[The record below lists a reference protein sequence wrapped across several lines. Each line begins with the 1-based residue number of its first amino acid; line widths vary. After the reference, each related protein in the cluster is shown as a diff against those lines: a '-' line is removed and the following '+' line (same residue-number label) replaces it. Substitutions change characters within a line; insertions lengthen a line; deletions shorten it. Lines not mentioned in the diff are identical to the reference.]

1 MTRQPFPF
9 NPHPLDPAALQR
21 LRQDLD
27 GLDVV
32 EGGALLDEL
41 SRDQH
46 QFSPPLERALHDCR
60 AQLVVRAHDRE
71 QLRRVAALCHRH
83 RAPLTLRGAG
93 TGNHGQC
100 VPLQG
105 GVVLDTSPLQ
115 RLLDLDPETGVLCAE
130 PGCRLLELDRQ
141 LQPHG
146 RALRLAPS
154 TWRTATLGGY
164 IAGGSSG
171 VGSLRWGLLRDRG
184 NLLGLEVL
192 TVEAEPRWLQLEA
205 EAAAALN
212 HAYGCNG
219 ILTAIT
225 VPTAPW
231 QPWQELVLELS
242 DRPAALGL
250 AADLTAAALELDQL
264 AYLEPSLAALMPSL
278 AGLPPPTGDRL
289 LLHATPAAVGPITA
303 ATRGRGG
310 QVLLQRPCW
319 PPRGLLLRELCWNHT
334 TLQARAADPGL
345 TYLIVMLPDPVEPV
359 LAALA
364 AAEPGL
370 LWHLER
376 VRQGGCPRWVG
387 LPVFPWRGEAAL
399 ADLIARCRA
408 LGVLVFNPHAI
419 TVEDSGLGVVDA
431 GQVAAKHA
439 HDPLG
444 LLNPGKLRGWTE
456 SEG

>member
-1 MTRQPFPF
+1 MMPPLPR
-9 NPHPLDPAALQR
+9 PLDPQALQA
-21 LRQDLD
+21 LRDDLR

-32 EGGALLDEL
+32 DAGPLLHDL
-41 SRDQH
+41 SQDQH
-46 QFSPPLERALHDCR
+46 QFSPPLEEALRGCR

-71 QLRRVAALCHRH
+71 QLQRVAALCHRH

-100 VPLQG
+100 VPLSG

-115 RLLDLDPETGVLCAE
+115 RVLHLDPDTGVLTAE
-130 PGCRLLELDRQ
+130 PGCRLLELDRF
-141 LQPHG
+141 LQPLG

-192 TVEAEPRWLQLEA
+192 TVEAEPRWLQLDA
-205 EAAAALN
+205 EGAAALN

-219 ILTAIT
+219 ILAAIT
-225 VPTAPW
+225 VPTTSW
-231 QPWQELVLELS
+231 EPWQELVLELP
-242 DRPAALGL
+242 DRAAALGL
-250 AADLTAAALELDQL
+250 AEVLTAAALEIDQL
-264 AYLEPSLAALMPSL
+264 AYLERNLAARLPGVVGPMPP
-278 AGLPPPTGDRL
+278 AGDRL
-289 LLHATPAAVGPITA
+289 LLHAVPAALAPITA
-303 ATRGRGG
+303 AARSHGG

-334 TLQARAADPGL
+334 TLHARAADPEL
-345 TYLIVMLPDPVEPV
+345 TYLIGLLPDPVGPV

-364 AAEPGL
+364 DVEPGL

-387 LPVFPWRGEAAL
+387 LPVFPWRGDDAL
-399 ADLIARCRA
+399 ASLIDRCRR
-408 LGVLVFNPHAI
+408 LGVLVFNPHAV

-431 GQVAAKHA
+431 AQVAAKLA
-439 HDPLG
+439 HDPEG
-444 LLNPGKLRGWTE
+444 LLNPGKLRGALRD
-456 SEG
+456 SPG

>member
-1 MTRQPFPF
+1 VTLLPQ
-9 NPHPLDPAALQR
+9 PLDPQALQR
-21 LRQDLD
+21 LRDDLS

-32 EGGALLDEL
+32 DAGAPLDEL

-46 QFSPPLERALHDCR
+46 QLSPPLEEALRGCR

-71 QLRRVAALCHRH
+71 QLQRVAALCHRH

-100 VPLQG
+100 VPLSG
-105 GVVLDTSPLQ
+105 GVVLDTSPMQ
-115 RLLDLDPETGVLCAE
+115 RLLHLDPESGVLCAE
-130 PGCRLLELDRQ
+130 PGCRLLDLDRL

-192 TVEAEPRWLQLEA
+192 TVEADPRWLQLDGD
-205 EAAAALN
+205 AAAALN

-231 QPWQELVLELS
+231 QPWQELVLELP
-242 DRPAALGL
+242 DRPAALQL
-250 AADLTAAALELDQL
+250 AEELTAEALEIDQM
-264 AYLEPSLAALMPSL
+264 AYLERDLAALLPSL
-278 AGLPPPTGDRL
+278 AGLPSPDGERL
-289 LLHATPAAVGPITA
+289 LLHADPAALAPITA
-303 ATRGRGG
+303 SARARGG
-310 QVLLQRPCW
+310 RVLLQRPCW

-334 TLQARAADPGL
+334 TLHARASDPRL
-345 TYLIVMLPDPVEPV
+345 TYLIALLPDPVAPV

-376 VRQGGCPRWVG
+376 VRQAGCPRWVG
-387 LPVFPWRGEAAL
+387 LPVFPWRGDGAL
-399 ADLIARCRA
+399 AGLIDSCRR
-408 LGVLVFNPHAI
+408 LGVLVFNPHAV
-419 TVEDSGLGVVDA
+419 TVEDSGLGVINA
-431 GQVAAKHA
+431 AQVAAKHA

-444 LLNPGKLRGWTE
+444 LLNPGKLRGALRD
-456 SEG
+456 SRG

>member
-1 MTRQPFPF
+1 MPLPQ
-9 NPHPLDPAALQR
+9 PLDPQALQR
-21 LRQDLD
+21 LRHDLG

-32 EGGALLDEL
+32 DAGAALHEL
-41 SRDQH
+41 SCDQH
-46 QFSPPLERALHDCR
+46 QFSPPLEEALKGCR

-100 VPLQG
+100 VPLAG

-115 RLLDLDPETGVLCAE
+115 GLLHLDPATGVLCAE
-130 PGCRLLELDRQ
+130 PGCRLLDLDRL

-146 RALRLAPS
+146 RALRITPS

-164 IAGGSSG
+164 FAGGSSG

-192 TVEAEPRWLQLEA
+192 TVEAEPRWLQLDA
-205 EAAAALN
+205 DAAAPLN
-212 HAYGCNG
+212 HAYGSNG
-219 ILTAIT
+219 ILSAIT
-225 VPTAPW
+225 LPTAPW
-231 QPWQELVLELS
+231 QSWQELVLELP

-250 AADLTAAALELDQL
+250 AEALTGAALEIDQL
-264 AYLEPSLAALMPSL
+264 AYLERKLAGLLPSL
-278 AGLPPPTGDRL
+278 AGLATPEGDRL
-289 LLHATPAAVGPITA
+289 LLHADPAALAPITTSTLA
-303 ATRGRGG
+303 RGG
-310 QVLLQRPCW
+310 RVLLQRPCW

-334 TLQARAADPGL
+334 TLHARAADPRL
-345 TYLIVMLPDPVEPV
+345 TYLITLLPDPVEPV

-364 AAEPGL
+364 AFEPGL

-387 LPVFPWRGEAAL
+387 LPVFPWRGDDAL
-399 ADLIARCRA
+399 AVLIDTCRH
-408 LGVLVFNPHAI
+408 LGVLVFNPHAV
-419 TVEDSGLGVVDA
+419 TVEDSGLGVIDA
-431 GQVAAKHA
+431 SQVAAKEA
-439 HDPLG
+439 HDPQG
-444 LLNPGKLRGWTE
+444 LLNPGKLRGALRD
-456 SEG
+456 SRG

>member
-1 MTRQPFPF
+1 MTLLPQPLAPQ
-9 NPHPLDPAALQR
+9 ALQR
-21 LRQDLD
+21 LRDDLI

-32 EGGALLDEL
+32 DAGALLDDL

-46 QFSPPLERALHDCR
+46 QLSPPLAEALRGCR

-71 QLRRVAALCHRH
+71 QLQRVAALCHRH

-100 VPLQG
+100 VPLSG

-115 RLLDLDPETGVLCAE
+115 RLLHLDPESGVLCAE
-130 PGCRLLELDRQ
+130 PGCRLLDLDRL

-192 TVEAEPRWLQLEA
+192 TVEADPRWLQLDGD
-205 EAAAALN
+205 AAAALN

-231 QPWQELVLELS
+231 QPWQELVLELP
-242 DRPAALGL
+242 DRPAALQL
-250 AADLTAAALELDQL
+250 AEELTAAALEIDQL
-264 AYLEPSLAALMPSL
+264 AYIEQDLAALLPSL
-278 AGLPPPTGDRL
+278 AGLPSPHGEQLRE
-289 LLHATPAAVGPITA
+289 G
-303 ATRGRGG
+303 
-310 QVLLQRPCW
+310 LLQRVARHPALLNGVRGW
-319 PPRGLLLRELCWNHT
+319 GLIQGLLLRDGAVT
-334 TLQARAADPGL
+334 AADL
-345 TYLIVMLPDPVEPV
+345 VREAM
-359 LAALA
+359 
-364 AAEPGL
+364 AEGL
-370 LWHLER
+370 LVVPAGPQVVRFVPPLVIRRRE
-376 VRQGGCPRWVG
+376 VRQLLDR
-387 LPVFPWRGEAAL
+387 LDRSL
-399 ADLIARCRA
+399 ARLA
-408 LGVLVFNPHAI
+408 
-419 TVEDSGLGVVDA
+419 
-431 GQVAAKHA
+431 
-439 HDPLG
+439 
-444 LLNPGKLRGWTE
+444 
-456 SEG
+456 